1 MKARQAIRTAGV
13 VVLVLGAAIALG
25 AVVVRDQISRSRRD
39 LFSAQPLRRLAALS
53 YLAGHDATI
62 EVVQLLRDFV
72 AWEPRPLIRK
82 RAVQILRRME
92 QSMMA
97 EAPLA
102 TEEVAG

>member
-1 MKARQAIRTAGV
+1 MKARRVMKTAGLV
-13 VVLVLGAAIALG
+13 ALVLGAAAVLG

-39 LFSAQPLRRLAALS
+39 LFSAHPLRRLGALA

-82 RAVQILRRME
+82 RGVQLLRRME
-92 QSMMA
+92 RAMQ
-97 EAPLA
+97 ERPPR
-102 TEEVAG
+102 TGEIAG